1 MQSISARI
9 ALLITGVAA
18 ALALIIGQSPMN
30 SSTGQ
35 NVAGDNGWSAP
46 VKTATTFDNGW
57 S

>member
-18 ALALIIGQSPMN
+18 ALAIIIRQSPME